1 MKCLLFLL
9 LTVLSSASLSAQA
22 LTAQKEKE
30 KELERL
36 RLRAVSMIEQ
46 TAAETL
52 LWDDRKA
59 AAGVLVDAAELR
71 LDLVMGFLSIG
82 AGVIAA
88 RTMDFLVRPQIVG
101 LCPAEARGR
110 PIKH

>member
-22 LTAQKEKE
+22 PTAQKEKE

-59 AAGVLVDAAELR
+59 AAELKASYWDPLWQWSQRVAVSGRGVSNCIFREL
-71 LDLVMGFLSIG
+71 L
-82 AGVIAA
+82 
-88 RTMDFLVRPQIVG
+88 
-101 LCPAEARGR
+101 
-110 PIKH
+110 K